1 MCSDVHVLLA
11 TSLLRLS
18 FPLLRSLGSY
28 FVVFVPDGLA
38 PLVFPLSSS
47 SFEVSSSRNR
57 IKDSYSNDGMTFS
70 I

>member
-1 MCSDVHVLLA
+1 
-11 TSLLRLS
+11 
-18 FPLLRSLGSY
+18 
-28 FVVFVPDGLA
+28 
-38 PLVFPLSSS
+38 LSSS